1 MQRFLL
7 IHEGQRILL
16 PLGETLI
23 GRGLTCTVRFNDP
36 AVSREHLKVVVIDG
50 RIAAVNLSANGTLL
64 NGEKMTEPRQLR
76 DGDVLRFGYRRV
88 AIEIV
93 PEASDQAGAGQAN
106 STGSEQRRPTLK
118 VPIDELEVADEMTRP
133 GQDGWHL
140 RRTERDDPSDLPPDE
155 PVAPSR
161 LIKHRVQICPRCRR
175 PLSQE
180 DADCAACGY
189 SWPAGHPSAR
199 TQQLV
204 VETVPVRHDPRY
216 VVAVP
221 VIYSSATLTVDAIV
235 RDLSRGGMFIATDLL
250 DPIDTPC
257 ELTALP
263 DGQGAVQFSGVVA
276 HVSDG
281 SGPHPCGFGVR
292 LLGGSPDA
300 MRWLEMMLARFDEMI
315 VAPRR

>member
-1 MQRFLL
+1 MLRFLL

-93 PEASDQAGAGQAN
+93 PEASEQAGDPSSTAG
-106 STGSEQRRPTLK
+106 EQRRKTLK
-118 VPIDELEVADEMTRP
+118 VPIDEIEAAGEMTRP
-133 GQDGWHL
+133 GQDGWQL
-140 RRTERDDPSDLPPDE
+140 RRTVPDDPSDVPPDE

-161 LIKHRVQICPRCRR
+161 LLKVRVQSCPRCRR
-175 PLSQE
+175 LLSQE

-189 SWPAGHPSAR
+189 TWPAGHPSAR

-204 VETVPVRHDPRY
+204 VETVPVRHEPRY

-235 RDLSRGGMFIATDLL
+235 RDLSRGGMFIASDLL

-263 DGQGAVQFSGVVA
+263 DGQPALTFSGVVA
-276 HVSDG
+276 HVTER
-281 SGPHPCGFGVR
+281 SGPRPSGLGVR
-292 LLGGSPDA
+292 LLGGSPEA
-300 MRWLEMMLARFDEMI
+300 MRWLETMLARFGEAI
-315 VAPRR
+315 VAPER